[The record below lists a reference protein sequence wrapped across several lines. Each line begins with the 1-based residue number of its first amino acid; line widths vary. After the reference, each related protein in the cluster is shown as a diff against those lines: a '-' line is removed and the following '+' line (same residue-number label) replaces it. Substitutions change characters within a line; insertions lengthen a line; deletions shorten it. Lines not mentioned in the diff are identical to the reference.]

1 MQAVPL
7 YLSEMAPY
15 KLRGSLNVVFQ
26 LCITIGILIANVVN
40 YLTSKI
46 EGGHGWHGSLG
57 GAAIS
62 ALFIVVSSFF
72 LPNTPNSMLE
82 KNEPEKARA
91 MLKRIRGVSDKE
103 IEAEF
108 KDLLAASEA
117 SKAVKHP
124 WRNIKNR
131 QYRPQLIM
139 SIAIPFFQQFT
150 GINVIMFYA
159 PQLFKTIGFEDNASL
174 LSALIT
180 GGINVLATI
189 VSIYGTDRW
198 GRRFLFLEGG
208 IQMFIFQVKNIYIK
222 S

>member
-46 EGGHGWHGSLG
+46 EGGHGWRVSLG
-57 GAAIS
+57 GAAIP
-62 ALFIVVSSFF
+62 ALLIVVSSFF

-131 QYRPQLIM
+131 
-139 SIAIPFFQQFT
+139 
-150 GINVIMFYA
+150 
-159 PQLFKTIGFEDNASL
+159 
-174 LSALIT
+174 
-180 GGINVLATI
+180 
-189 VSIYGTDRW
+189 
-198 GRRFLFLEGG
+198 
-208 IQMFIFQVKNIYIK
+208 
-222 S
+222 